1 MKHRETKTEAKEVT
15 EVVKSWETCD
25 ICGAELGGL
34 HGNDISESEV
44 SLRTGYSYP
53 DCGSTTTVSA
63 DLCAQCFETK
73 LIPWLEIQ
81 GVTMQREECSW

>member
-1 MKHRETKTEAKEVT
+1 MKHRETKTVTKEVT
-15 EVVKSWETCD
+15 VVVREWETCD
-25 ICGAELGGL
+25 ICG
-34 HGNDISESEV
+34 SEIVVGAWEVMDPQV
-44 SLRTGYSYP
+44 SLRTGESFS

-73 LIPWLEIQ
+73 LIPWLESQ